1 MIYIAWIFFFYMLSV
16 LFFLY
21 ILISK
26 RQEVIN
32 KLLKNIQVNYL

>member
-1 MIYIAWIFFFYMLSV
+1 MFSV

-26 RQEVIN
+26 RQKVIK
-32 KLLKNIQVNYL
+32 KLLKNIQVTYL

>member
-1 MIYIAWIFFFYMLSV
+1 MLSV

-32 KLLKNIQVNYL
+32 KLLKNIQVIYL